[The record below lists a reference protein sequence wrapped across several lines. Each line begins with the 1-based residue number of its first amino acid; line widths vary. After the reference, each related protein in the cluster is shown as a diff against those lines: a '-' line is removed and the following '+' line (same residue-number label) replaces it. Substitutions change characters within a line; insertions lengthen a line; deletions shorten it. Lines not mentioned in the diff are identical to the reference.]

1 MKLAILTDFYNHYK
15 LYEKSC
21 IELGIEYVIIDFLSS
36 NWLNNINANSDC
48 DGYLVRPSHDFQEHN
63 DVYMER
69 LYFLN
74 IILKKKIYPSY
85 NELKLYEN
93 KRNMAS
99 WLQINNVSHPET
111 TVFLNKK
118 EALKFTDSATYPI
131 VFKSNAGA
139 GAKGVEIVKNKD
151 RARKIIKNIFGR
163 YNSLFTL
170 GNFKKKKKLGF
181 NIPLFGDAQ
190 KHVVLIQKFHPI
202 KWEWRVIKIGYSY
215 FGYKKLLEGEFAS
228 GSGKVERIAPPLHLL
243 EMVKEIC
250 EKDAFYSM
258 AVDIFETEDNKFL
271 VNELQS
277 LFGTDSKLDYELLHN
292 GKQGRYVYENN
303 SFVFEE
309 GIFNKH
315 GSYLLR
321 VKHFIKILKNKTTI

>member
-1 MKLAILTDFYNHYK
+1 MRIGILTDFYNEYK

-21 IELGIEYVIIDFLSS
+21 IELGVDYVIIDFLSQ
-36 NWLNNINANSDC
+36 NWLENINNNLDC
-48 DGYLVRPSHDFQEHN
+48 DGYMVRPSHDFQEHN

-74 IILKKKIYPSY
+74 TTMNKKIYPSY

-93 KRNMAS
+93 KRNMAT
-99 WLQINNVSHPET
+99 WLEIHDISHPET
-111 TVFLNKK
+111 KVFLDKK
-118 EALKFTDSATYPI
+118 KALKFLDNTEYPV
-131 VFKSNAGA
+131 VFKSNTGA
-139 GAKGVEIVKNKD
+139 GASGVEIVKSKAKAN
-151 RARKIIKNIFGR
+151 KIIKNIFGR
-163 YNSLFTL
+163 FNPLLTL
-170 GNFKKKKKLGF
+170 GNPKKKKKF
-181 NIPLFGDAQ
+181 NINIPLFGDAQ

-202 KWEWRVIKIGYSY
+202 KWEWRVIRIGKSY
-215 FGYKKLLEGEFAS
+215 FGYKKLLQGEFAS
-228 GSGKVERIAPPLHLL
+228 GSGKVERVSPPLHLL
-243 EMVKEIC
+243 KWVREIC
-250 EKDAFYSM
+250 EKDGFYSM
-258 AVDIFETEDNKFL
+258 AVDVFETEDNKFL

-309 GIFNKH
+309 GVFNKH

-321 VKHFIKILKNKTTI
+321 VKHFIRILKNKTT